1 MKAKQFFV
9 TTLAVILTG
18 MFTAANCKGPSA
30 KSDYET
36 VDGDPLKTRI
46 YTLDNGLKVYMSV
59 NKEAPRIQTY
69 IAVRV
74 GGKNDPAE
82 TTGLAHY
89 FEHLMF
95 KGTTH
100 FGTSNYEAEKP
111 LLDEIERLFEVY
123 RKTTDEAERK
133 ALYRQID
140 SISNKASQY
149 AIPNEYDKLMAAIG
163 ATGTNAYTNF
173 DVTCYTEDIPS
184 TQIENWAKIQADRF
198 QNSVIRGFHTE
209 LEAVYEE
216 YNMGLA
222 SDARTVI
229 DTLRSMLFFNHPY
242 GTQSVIGT
250 QQHLKN
256 PSITNIKRYYETWY
270 VPNNMAICL
279 SGDFDPDEMIAI
291 IKKYFGN
298 MKPNDSL
305 PKPTFKEEAPI
316 TTPTTKEVR
325 GVEAANVNVAWRIGG
340 EASADNDLAI
350 LAASLLYNDQAGLI
364 DLDLIHAQKVLS
376 SYCYPYTFADYG
388 MFLLNARPKDGQT
401 LEQARDLLL
410 EEVAKLRKGDFD
422 ESLLRACVANYKLE
436 LMKEYDSNEGRAN
449 AYVDAF
455 VNGVSWA
462 DMVHQIERMEK
473 ITKADIVKFA
483 NEKLGENAYA
493 VVFKREGQPGF
504 KKIDKPEITPI
515 ATNRD
520 TASAFLREIQL
531 TEVKPIEP
539 VFLDFKKD
547 MSTASLKSGL
557 PLLYKKN
564 ETTDV
569 FELMYVFDMGRNDD
583 STLGT
588 AFDYLSYLGT
598 SKKSPT
604 EIKKEFFDI
613 ACSFSA
619 NVTDERCYV
628 SVSGLSE
635 NMPKALELMEE
646 LIADA
651 KPDENVLTNLKADRI
666 KARADAKLNQGQNFG
681 ALRRYVMYGP
691 EHVKAT
697 TLTNDALKALTS
709 DTLLAK
715 VRDLFT
721 KQHSVLYYGPGAES
735 DVLKSLDQL
744 HRTADKPAPLAKKPV
759 MLVQTPSNTVM
770 LAEYN
775 AKQIYYLQYSNRGE
789 PFDVANDPG
798 VTLYNEYFG
807 GSMNAIVFQEM
818 RESRGLAYSANA
830 VLITPSDKTRP
841 YAFQAFVAT
850 QNDKMPQAIDAFMEI
865 INNMPE
871 SEAAFKIAKDAILAR
886 LRTERTV
893 KGDVLWAYLH
903 AKDMG
908 VDYDRNKA
916 IFEKVQSMTLAD
928 VKAFQEKW
936 IKGRT
941 YHYAVLGNS
950 KDIDMNK
957 LRSLGEVKLLTPQ
970 DIFGY

>member
-1 MKAKQFFV
+1 MKAKQFFI
-9 TTLAVILTG
+9 TILAVLLAG
-18 MFTAANCKGPSA
+18 LFTAGSCSKLVS
-30 KSDYET
+30 KQTYES
-36 VDGDPLKTRI
+36 VEGDPLKTRI
-46 YTLDNGLKVYMSV
+46 YTLENGLKVYMSV

-95 KGTTH
+95 KGTTN

-123 RKTTDEAERK
+123 RQTTDEAERK

-140 SISNKASQY
+140 SVSNEASKY

-163 ATGTNAYTNF
+163 AIGTNAYTNF

-184 TQIENWAKIQADRF
+184 NQIENWAKIQADRF
-198 QNSVIRGFHTE
+198 QNNVIRGFHTE

-222 SDARTVI
+222 HDARTVI
-229 DTLRSMLFFNHPY
+229 DTLRSMLFHNHPY

-291 IKKYFGN
+291 IKKYFGD
-298 MKPNDSL
+298 MRPNDSL
-305 PKPTFKEEAPI
+305 PTPSFKDEAPI
-316 TTPTTKEVR
+316 TAPVTKEVT
-325 GVEAANVNVAWRIGG
+325 GVEAANVSLAWRINGPNSP
-340 EASADNDLAI
+340 EYDLAL
-350 LAASLLYNDQAGLI
+350 LAATILYNDQAGLI
-364 DLDLIHAQKVLS
+364 DLDLNQAQKLLS
-376 SYCYPYTFADYG
+376 SYCYPYMFADYG
-388 MFLLNARPKDGQT
+388 MFLLNARPKAGQT
-401 LEQARDLLL
+401 LEEARDLLL
-410 EEVAKLRKGDFD
+410 AEVDKLRKGDFD
-422 ESLLRACVANYKLE
+422 ESLLRAVVANIKLE
-436 LMKEYDSNEGRAN
+436 TMQEYDSNSGRAR

-455 VNGVSWA
+455 IYGVDWA
-462 DMVHQIERMEK
+462 DKVHQIERMEK

-483 NEKLGENAYA
+483 NEKLAPEAYA
-493 VVFKREGQPGF
+493 LVYKREGQSNY
-504 KKIDKPEITPI
+504 KKIEKPEITPI

-520 TASAFLREIQL
+520 TSSAFLREIQL
-531 TEVKPIEP
+531 AEVKPIEP
-539 VFLDFKKD
+539 AFTDFKKD
-547 MSTASLKSGL
+547 MSTAQLKNGL

-569 FELMYVFDMGRNDD
+569 FQLMYVFDMGRSNDA
-583 STLGT
+583 TLNT
-588 AFDYLSYLGT
+588 AFSYLNYLGT
-598 SKKSPT
+598 SKMSPA
-604 EIKKEFFDI
+604 EVKRAFYNI
-613 ACSFSA
+613 ACYFNA
-619 NVTDERCYV
+619 TVTDERCYV
-628 SVSGLSE
+628 SVSGLRE
-635 NMPKALELMEE
+635 NMPKAMELMEA
-646 LIADA
+646 LLADA
-651 KPDENVLTNLKADRI
+651 KPDENVLSNLKADKI
-666 KARADAKLNQGQNFG
+666 KERADAKLNQGRNFG
-681 ALRRYVMYGP
+681 ALRNYVMYGP
-691 EHVKAT
+691 EHIKAT

-715 VRDLFT
+715 VRDLSA
-721 KQHSVLYYGPGAES
+721 KQHSVLYYGPDAEA
-735 DVLKSLDQL
+735 DVLKNIDLL
-744 HRTADKPAPLAKKPV
+744 HRMADKPAPITK
-759 MLVQTPSNTVM
+759 TPAIPLRTPDNQVF
-770 LAEYN
+770 LAEYD

-798 VTLYNEYFG
+798 VALYNEYFG

-830 VLITPSDKTRP
+830 VLINPSDKARP

-886 LRTERTV
+886 LRTDRAV
-893 KGDVLWAYLH
+893 KSEVLWKYLH

-916 IFEKVQSMTLAD
+916 IFEQVQKMTLAD

-936 IKGRT
+936 VKGRT

-950 KDIDMNK
+950 KDIDLNK
-957 LRSLGEVKLLTPQ
+957 LRSLGEIKFLTPQ

>member
-1 MKAKQFFV
+1 MKAKQFFIA
-9 TTLAVILTG
+9 TLAVLLTG
-18 MFTAANCKGPSA
+18 VFTASNCKGPGQ
-30 KSDYET
+30 KDNYET
-36 VDGDPLKTRI
+36 VSGDPLKTRI

-111 LLDEIERLFEVY
+111 LLDEVERLFEVY
-123 RKTTDEAERK
+123 RQTTDEAERK

-140 SISNKASQY
+140 SVSNEASKF

-184 TQIENWAKIQADRF
+184 NQVENWAKVQADRF
-198 QNSVIRGFHTE
+198 QNCVIRGFHTE
-209 LEAVYEE
+209 LETVYEE

-222 SDARTVI
+222 NDARTVI
-229 DTLRSMLFFNHPY
+229 DTLRSMLFLNHPY

-256 PSITNIKRYYETWY
+256 PSITNIKRYYDTWY

-305 PKPTFKEEAPI
+305 PKPAFKDEAPL
-316 TTPTTKEVR
+316 TAPVTKEVR
-325 GVEAANVNVAWRIGG
+325 GVEAANVNVAWRLGG
-340 EASADNDLAI
+340 VSSADNDLAI

-364 DLDLIHAQKVLS
+364 DLELIQAQKLLS
-376 SYCYPYTFADYG
+376 AYCFPYMFSDYG

-410 EEVAKLRKGDFD
+410 DEVAKLRKGDFD

-436 LMKEYDSNEGRAN
+436 MMQEYDSNSGRAN
-449 AYVDAF
+449 AYVEAF
-455 VNGVSWA
+455 INGVNWA

-493 VVFKREGQPGF
+493 VVYKREGQPGF

-520 TASAFLREIQL
+520 TSSAFLREIQQAV
-531 TEVKPIEP
+531 VKPIEP
-539 VFLDFKKD
+539 VFVDFKKD
-547 MSTASLKSGL
+547 MSTAALKNGL

-569 FELMYVFDMGRNDD
+569 FQLMYVFDMGSSNDA
-583 STLGT
+583 TLGT
-588 AFDYLSYLGT
+588 AFAYLSYLGT
-598 SKKSPT
+598 SKKSPSD
-604 EIKKEFFDI
+604 IKRAFFDI
-613 ACSFSA
+613 ACSFNTS
-619 NVTDERCYV
+619 VTDERCFV
-628 SVSGLSE
+628 SVSGLNE
-635 NMPKALELMEE
+635 NMPKAMELMEE
-646 LIADA
+646 LLADA
-651 KPDENVLTNLKADRI
+651 KPDENVLANLKADLI
-666 KARADAKLNQGQNFG
+666 KSRADAKLNQGRNFG
-681 ALRRYVMYGP
+681 ALRNYVMFGP
-691 EHVKAT
+691 DHIRAT

-715 VRDLFT
+715 VRDLST
-721 KQHSVLYYGPGAES
+721 KQHSVLYYGPAAEA
-735 DVLKSLDQL
+735 DVLKHIDQL
-744 HRTADKPAPLAKKPV
+744 HRMADKPAPIVKTPALP
-759 MLVQTPSNTVM
+759 VQTPTSAVW
-770 LAEYN
+770 LAEYD
-775 AKQIYYLQYSNRGE
+775 AKQVYYLQYSNRGE
-789 PFDVANDPG
+789 PFDVANDAS
-798 VTLYNEYFG
+798 VLLYNEYFG

-818 RESRGLAYSANA
+818 REARGLAYSSQAWISEPN
-830 VLITPSDKTRP
+830 DKSKP
-841 YAFQAFVAT
+841 YTYMAFVAT

-865 INNMPE
+865 INNMPQ
-871 SEAAFKIAKDAILAR
+871 SEASFKIAKDAILAR

-893 KGDVLWAYLH
+893 KSEVLWKYLH

-908 VDYDRNKA
+908 VDYDRDKA
-916 IFEKVQSMTLAD
+916 IFEQVQKMTLAD

-936 IKGRT
+936 VKGRT

-950 KDIDMNK
+950 KDIDLNK
-957 LRSLGEVKLLTPQ
+957 LRSLGEIKFLTPQ

>member
-9 TTLAVILTG
+9 ATLAVLLSG
-18 MFTAANCKGPSA
+18 VSTAANCMSQSSA
-30 KSDYET
+30 TNYET
-36 VDGDPLKTRI
+36 VAGDPLKTRI

-59 NKEAPRIQTY
+59 NKEEPRIQTY

-100 FGTSNYEAEKP
+100 FGTSNYEAEKTM
-111 LLDEIERLFEVY
+111 LDEIERLFEVY
-123 RKTTDEAERK
+123 RKTTGEAERK
-133 ALYRQID
+133 ALYRRID
-140 SISNKASQY
+140 SISNEASKHS
-149 AIPNEYDKLMAAIG
+149 IPNEYDKLMAAIG
-163 ATGTNAYTNF
+163 AKGTNAYTNF
-173 DVTCYTEDIPS
+173 DVTCYVEDIPS
-184 TQIENWAKIQADRF
+184 NQVENWAKIQADRF

-222 SDARTVI
+222 SDSRTVI
-229 DTLRSMLFFNHPY
+229 DTLRSMFFFNHPY

-279 SGDFDPDEMIAI
+279 SGDFDPDEMVAI

-298 MKPNDSL
+298 MKPNYNL
-305 PKPTFKEEAPI
+305 PKSNFKPETPL
-316 TTPTTKEVR
+316 THPTTKEVR
-325 GVEAANVNVAWRIGG
+325 GVEAANVSLAWRLNGT
-340 EASADNDLAI
+340 ASPDNDLAI
-350 LAASLLYNDQAGLI
+350 LASSLLYNDQAGLI
-364 DLDLIHAQKVLS
+364 DLDLIQAQKVLS
-376 SYCYPYTFADYG
+376 SYCYPYMFSDYG
-388 MFLLNARPKDGQT
+388 MFLLNARPKEGQT

-422 ESLLRACVANYKLE
+422 ESLLRACIANYKLE
-436 LMKEYDSNEGRAN
+436 LMREYDSNSGRAN
-449 AYVDAF
+449 AYVESF
-455 VNGVSWA
+455 INGVSWA

-520 TASAFLREIQL
+520 ASSAFLREIQQ
-531 TEVKPIEP
+531 TPVKPIEP
-539 VFLDFKKD
+539 VFVDFKKD
-547 MSTASLKSGL
+547 MSTAKLKSGL

-569 FELMYVFDMGRNDD
+569 FEVMYVFDMGRNHDA
-583 STLGT
+583 TLGT

-598 SKKSPT
+598 SKKSPA

-613 ACSFSA
+613 ACSFNAS
-619 NVTDERCYV
+619 VTDERCYI

-635 NMPKALELMEE
+635 NMPKALKLMEE

-651 KPDENVLTNLKADRI
+651 KPDENVLANLKADHI
-666 KARADAKLNQGQNFG
+666 KARADAKLNQGRNFG

-691 EHVKAT
+691 EHIKAT
-697 TLTNDALKALTS
+697 TLTNDALKALS
-709 DTLLAK
+709 SNTLLAK

-721 KQHSVLYYGPGAES
+721 KQHSVLYYGPGAEA
-735 DVLKSLDQL
+735 DVLKNIDQL
-744 HRTADKPAPLAKKPV
+744 HRTADKPTPVAKKLLMP
-759 MLVQTPSNTVM
+759 VQTPTNAVM

-775 AKQIYYLQYSNRGE
+775 AKQVYYLQYSNRGE
-789 PFDVANDPG
+789 PFNVANDPG

-830 VLITPSDKTRP
+830 VLITPSNKARP

-850 QNDKMPQAIDAFMEI
+850 QNDKMSQAIDAFMEI

-886 LRTERTV
+886 LRTERSV
-893 KGDVLWAYLH
+893 KSDVLWQYLY
-903 AKDMG
+903 AQEMG

-916 IFEKVQSMTLAD
+916 VFEKVQYMTLAD

-936 IKGRT
+936 VKGRT
-941 YHYAVLGNS
+941 YHYAVLGSS

-957 LRSLGEVKLLTPQ
+957 LRSLGEVKILSPE